1 LDASLAGDEDAAAP
15 SARPNDLAGAPALQV
30 VDLHIAFG
38 GNRAVDGATF
48 DVPTGQL
55 TGLIGPNGAGKS
67 TVLKLVAGALRPTA
81 GRVLMYGEDVTAL
94 PSYEA
99 ARRGMIRTFQLS
111 SEFAKLTVLENLMV
125 AVRGMR
131 GSTFLGA
138 MRGRR
143 FWRVAQDEALDR
155 AYSLLTEFELAFA
168 ANQYA
173 GQLSGGQKRLVE
185 IMRGLMASPK
195 VLLLDEPL
203 AGVNPT
209 LRLVV
214 EDHLIRLRD
223 GGLTMVMVEHELPT
237 VDRCCDTVIVM
248 ARGKVLAEGTMDVL
262 RQNRAV
268 VDAYLVG

>member
-1 LDASLAGDEDAAAP
+1 MDASLAGDEDAAAP
-15 SARPNDLAGAPALQV
+15 SARPNDLVGAPALQV